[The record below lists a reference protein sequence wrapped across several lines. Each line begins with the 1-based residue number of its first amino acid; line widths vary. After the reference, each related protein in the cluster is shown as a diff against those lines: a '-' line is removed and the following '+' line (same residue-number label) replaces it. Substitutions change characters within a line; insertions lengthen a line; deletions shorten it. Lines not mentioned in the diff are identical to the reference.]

1 MVRVNFLKNK
11 MLVFVI
17 DFKEF
22 FNGNLLEIVK
32 SRKEYIKNYF
42 DVNLVCLFLV
52 LCFVI
57 FFIFMK
63 IVY

>member
-22 FNGNLLEIVK
+22 FNGNLLEIVN

-52 LCFVI
+52 LSFVI

>member
-52 LCFVI
+52 LSFVI

>member
-22 FNGNLLEIVK
+22 FNGNLLEIVI

-52 LCFVI
+52 LSFVI